1 MYRDHHAIVAISPHY
16 PTINQKNI
24 LNTMA
29 NITDFIVELLVRLF
43 SKTPWFFKV
52 VQIISAIA
60 LIVSG
65 LPQLLAQ
72 AGVSIPD
79 AWIGTVSQVVS
90 IASMV
95 AIFLAQL
102 TTTTKVKAE
111 EKLKD

>member
-1 MYRDHHAIVAISPHY
+1 MSADHHTDMAISPHHY
-16 PTINQKNI
+16 SFTQKNI
-24 LNTMA
+24 LIMS
-29 NITDFIVELLVRLF
+29 DFIVELLVRVF

-52 VQIISAIA
+52 VQIISAVA
-60 LIVSG
+60 LVVSG